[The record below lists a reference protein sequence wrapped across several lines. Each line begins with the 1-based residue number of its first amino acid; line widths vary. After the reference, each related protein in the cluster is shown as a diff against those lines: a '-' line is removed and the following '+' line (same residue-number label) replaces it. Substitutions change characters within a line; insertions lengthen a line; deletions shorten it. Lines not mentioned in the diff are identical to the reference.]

1 MFPSS
6 NHHLKEQRAVMA
18 KRPAKKSF
26 LFSSTFL
33 LIGAFVL
40 ISSSSIAFADETM
53 GFLDTG
59 GSYLLNEDLVEVS
72 LLVYC
77 LYIAIVLY

>member
-53 GFLDTG
+53 GLDTG